1 MAATVIP
8 FPTKKGQ
15 DLSQVESLIR
25 KWLSKLSH
33 SNDMTEYIVERML
46 IYVEQYGSRLFEPAF
61 NLPVPPHFS
70 QAEAEALLG
79 SLEKGVDDIAVQ
91 VQEMVSR
98 IIIERFFLE
107 IELYE
112 NRQGGKN
119 HIK

>member
-8 FPTKKGQ
+8 FPTKKAQ

-33 SNDMTEYIVERML
+33 NSEMTEYIVERML
-46 IYVEQYGSRLFEPAF
+46 VYVDQYGSRLFEPAF
-61 NLPVPPHFS
+61 NLPVPPNFT

-79 SLEKGVDDIAVQ
+79 SIESGVDDIAVQ

-112 NRQGGKN
+112 NRSGEKN